1 MTTDMKIMQITSDFQ
16 GDSGFAPQA
25 AVQCAQLSALAD
37 GQLQGD
43 AFADALALLDA
54 DAQARATW
62 HTFHVVADVL
72 RSTELAACHKDA
84 AFLARLKTTLQ
95 QEPCLKPS
103 KPSKPSIDASSESGQ
118 MASIAVSHLEP
129 RKAAALVD
137 CANEPI
143 FRWKWVAGLSSVAA
157 ALAISWNLV
166 GGVAGSSGAAPE
178 VQLTQVATLAP
189 VSMQAAAPAQAGN
202 DVANN
207 AADNAPNNLML
218 RNPQLD
224 ALIAAHSQLGGS
236 SALQMPSGFLRSA
249 TFNGAAR

>member
-16 GDSGFAPQA
+16 GDSGFVPQA

-43 AFADALALLDA
+43 AFDDALALLDA

-84 AFLARLKTTLQ
+84 VFLARLKTTLQ
-95 QEPCLKPS
+95 REPCLE
-103 KPSKPSIDASSESGQ
+103 PSKPSIDAGSESGQ
-118 MASIAVSHLEP
+118 ITSIAVSHLEP
-129 RKAAALVD
+129 RKAAARIGS
-137 CANEPI
+137 ANEPI

-178 VQLTQVATLAP
+178 VQLAQVATLAP
-189 VSMQAAAPAQAGN
+189 VSMQAAGLAQAGN
-202 DVANN
+202 DVADN
-207 AADNAPNNLML
+207 AANNLML